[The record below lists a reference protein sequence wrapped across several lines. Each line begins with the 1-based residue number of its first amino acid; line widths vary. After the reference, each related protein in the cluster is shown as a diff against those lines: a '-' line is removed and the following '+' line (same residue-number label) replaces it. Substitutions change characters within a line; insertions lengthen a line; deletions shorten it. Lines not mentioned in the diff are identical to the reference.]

1 MEGDPALVHLLKLP
15 PATPQGTLSEVLQT
29 LWKNRRTGLDSLEK
43 SRVRSLLALS
53 VTDELDPILASLRCL
68 IRKCIGDKLAGDN
81 ISKLFPPGLPT
92 ELQTIILLIFN
103 KYLHQWIE
111 ESLTGQPLQQQ
122 IRISDQVKVNATP
135 ALPSFSLLENLS
147 STWQI
152 NNRTCINNKN
162 VQSSNEI
169 DADSHSPLAATMS
182 LHEEFGSS
190 KNMAPNDN
198 LPRLR
203 SMTWTMQNR
212 NSQPS
217 NRVAIITLK
226 LQDYANSPS
235 GELDVKF
242 QLSKDTL
249 EATLRTMSYISE
261 ELLNSVD
268 QSSEPSAKK
277 HKQQ

>member
-1 MEGDPALVHLLKLP
+1 MEGGVALVHLLKLP
-15 PATPQGTLSEVLQT
+15 PTTPQGTLSEVLQT
-29 LWKNRRTGLDSLEK
+29 LWKNRRSGLNSLEK

-53 VTDELDPILASLRCL
+53 VTDELDPILACLRCL
-68 IRKCIGDKLAGDN
+68 IRKCVGDKLAGDN
-81 ISKLFPPGLPT
+81 INKLFPPGLPI

-111 ESLTGQPLQQQ
+111 ESSTDQPLQQQ
-122 IRISDQVKVNATP
+122 RRISDQVKVNATP

-152 NNRTCINNKN
+152 NNRTYINNKN

-169 DADSHSPLAATMS
+169 DADSHSPLATTMS
-182 LHEEFGSS
+182 LHEESGSS
-190 KNMAPNDN
+190 KNMDN

-212 NSQPS
+212 SSQPS

-235 GELDVKF
+235 GELEVKF

-249 EATLRTMSYISE
+249 EATLRTMAYISE

-277 HKQQ
+277 QKQ

>member
-1 MEGDPALVHLLKLP
+1 MEGDPALVHLLKLA

-29 LWKNRRTGLDSLEK
+29 LWKNRRTGLNSLEK

-68 IRKCIGDKLAGDN
+68 IRKCVGDKLAGDN
-81 ISKLFPPGLPT
+81 ISKLFPPDLPI

-103 KYLHQWIE
+103 TYLHQWIE
-111 ESLTGQPLQQQ
+111 ESSTGQPLQQQ

-152 NNRTCINNKN
+152 DNRTYINNKN
-162 VQSSNEI
+162 AQSSNEI
-169 DADSHSPLAATMS
+169 DADSHSPLAATVS
-182 LHEEFGSS
+182 LREESGSS
-190 KNMAPNDN
+190 KNMDN

-212 NSQPS
+212 CSQSS

-226 LQDYANSPS
+226 LQDYANAPS
-235 GELDVKF
+235 GELEVKF

-249 EATLRTMSYISE
+249 EATLRTMAYISE
-261 ELLNSVD
+261 ELLNSAD

-277 HKQQ
+277 QKQ